1 MYSGLGSR
9 TIPPNAV
16 MNGVDLKIQVDPKIQ
31 VGLKTQVD
39 LKTEYVTKW
48 AGARSMLDAHRVR
61 LIKRYVVAVCL
72 LRSVGAGSGYQQNPR
87 RIRMEKVQKWK
98 AAAGLVTGLAG
109 LLALSG
115 PALAADCPIK
125 IGGLAPLSAPGSV
138 TGGEAM
144 RVAMLLAE
152 RDINAAGGVLGCD
165 IEVVIADTEGLPEK
179 ARALM
184 EKLITQD
191 GVVAVGGGYHSSVG
205 VAGKDIANDRGI
217 PVVFAETWNDTIT
230 GDKQK
235 YIFRIAPLSSWASG
249 VIWKFAAQAP
259 GVKKVV
265 IVTENTDYGIPAA
278 AECEKGLASKGI
290 SSTTFGVDIGTQ
302 DFAGIVERVKAE
314 NPDYLIVLLTGEA
327 GFNYA
332 QQAADAGVGPQDMM
346 FHANQ
351 SGLESKAFWENVP
364 DGNLSFMA
372 RIGVPETMY
381 NESAL
386 KMANDYKEQT
396 GKTGVESYALEAYDS
411 IGVIAQAI
419 NEAGS
424 TGGDA
429 IVDALENISHE
440 GTLGR
445 IYFPYGT
452 KKDPSADGKGDEWWH
467 QWPDPAITMVQYQKE
482 GEASNT
488 MTIVYPDVY
497 KTGDAI
503 YVGH

>member
-1 MYSGLGSR
+1 
-9 TIPPNAV
+9 
-16 MNGVDLKIQVDPKIQ
+16 
-31 VGLKTQVD
+31 
-39 LKTEYVTKW
+39 
-48 AGARSMLDAHRVR
+48 
-61 LIKRYVVAVCL
+61 
-72 LRSVGAGSGYQQNPR
+72 
-87 RIRMEKVQKWK
+87 MEKVRKLTS
-98 AAAGLVTGLAG
+98 AAGLVVGLFGLAS
-109 LLALSG
+109 LSG

-144 RVAMLLAE
+144 RDAMILAQ

-259 GVKKVV
+259 GVKKVA

-290 SSTTFGVDIGTQ
+290 GSTTFGVDIGTQ

-314 NPDYLIVLLTGEA
+314 NPDYVIVLLTGEA
-327 GFNYA
+327 GYNYA
-332 QQAADAGVGPQDMM
+332 QQAADAGVGPLDMM

-351 SGLESKAFWENVP
+351 AGLESKSWWENVP
-364 DGNLSFMA
+364 DGNLAFMA

-386 KMANDYKEQT
+386 KFANDYKAKT

-411 IGVIAQAI
+411 IGVLAQAI

-424 TGGDA
+424 TNGDA

-452 KKDPSADGKGDEWWH
+452 NKDPSADGKGDEWWH

-482 GEASNT
+482 GEPSNT

>member
-1 MYSGLGSR
+1 
-9 TIPPNAV
+9 
-16 MNGVDLKIQVDPKIQ
+16 
-31 VGLKTQVD
+31 
-39 LKTEYVTKW
+39 
-48 AGARSMLDAHRVR
+48 
-61 LIKRYVVAVCL
+61 
-72 LRSVGAGSGYQQNPR
+72 
-87 RIRMEKVQKWK
+87 MEKVQKWK
-98 AAAGLVTGLAG
+98 AVAGLVTGLAS

-290 SSTTFGVDIGTQ
+290 TSTTFGVDIGTQ

-386 KMANDYKEQT
+386 KMANDYKAQT

-424 TGGDA
+424 TNGDA

-482 GEASNT
+482 GEPSNT

-503 YVGH
+503 YVGN

>member
-1 MYSGLGSR
+1 
-9 TIPPNAV
+9 
-16 MNGVDLKIQVDPKIQ
+16 
-31 VGLKTQVD
+31 
-39 LKTEYVTKW
+39 
-48 AGARSMLDAHRVR
+48 
-61 LIKRYVVAVCL
+61 
-72 LRSVGAGSGYQQNPR
+72 
-87 RIRMEKVQKWK
+87 MEKVQKWK
-98 AAAGLVTGLAG
+98 AAAGLVTGLAS

-144 RVAMLLAE
+144 RVAMMLAE

-165 IEVVIADTEGLPEK
+165 IDVVIADTEGLPEK

-386 KMANDYKEQT
+386 KMANDYKAQT

-424 TGGDA
+424 TNGDA
-429 IVDALENISHE
+429 IVEALENISHE

>member
-1 MYSGLGSR
+1 
-9 TIPPNAV
+9 
-16 MNGVDLKIQVDPKIQ
+16 
-31 VGLKTQVD
+31 
-39 LKTEYVTKW
+39 
-48 AGARSMLDAHRVR
+48 
-61 LIKRYVVAVCL
+61 
-72 LRSVGAGSGYQQNPR
+72 
-87 RIRMEKVQKWK
+87 MEKVQKWK
-98 AAAGLVTGLAG
+98 AAAGLVTGLAS

-115 PALAADCPIK
+115 PALAVDCPIK

-144 RVAMLLAE
+144 RVAMMLAE

-165 IEVVIADTEGLPEK
+165 IDVVIADTEGLPEK

-332 QQAADAGVGPQDMM
+332 QQAADAGIGPQDMM

-386 KMANDYKEQT
+386 KMANDYKAQT

-424 TGGDA
+424 TNGDA
-429 IVDALENISHE
+429 IVEALENISHE

-452 KKDPSADGKGDEWWH
+452 KKDPSEDGKGDEWWH

-488 MTIVYPDVY
+488 MTIVYPEVY

-503 YVGH
+503 YVTN